1 MWPVFPSIKVL
12 QGITT
17 LLVRGNLRNKKI
29 RPWRF
34 MSSSRRQLRTDA
46 RADGLITGTGKGGGG
61 YQTRLRRV
69 SFSAV
74 HGNKTKHR
82 LAPFSFIRLLWRKR
96 RRPDFFEK
104 IDF

>member
-1 MWPVFPSIKVL
+1 MVVHFLLLKCSKVL
-12 QGITT
+12 QHCWSEVTFET
-17 LLVRGNLRNKKI
+17 KKFDRGVSCLPRVDNFELTQEQ
-29 RPWRF
+29 
-34 MSSSRRQLRTDA
+34 MASSPERGR
-46 RADGLITGTGKGGGG
+46 GGGG

-74 HGNKTKHR
+74 HGNKTKQR